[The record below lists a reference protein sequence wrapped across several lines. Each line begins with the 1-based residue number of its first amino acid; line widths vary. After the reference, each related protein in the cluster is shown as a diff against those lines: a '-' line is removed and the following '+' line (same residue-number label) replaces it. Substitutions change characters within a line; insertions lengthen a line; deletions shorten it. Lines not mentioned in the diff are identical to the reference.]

1 MLRLMRAARDEAM
14 GDPYDLLVIGAGTA
28 AIASSMRVRAAG
40 WRIAVV
46 DSAEQAR
53 RSVWSYGSSRCA

>member
-40 WRIAVV
+40 WRTEPPVSEPIA
-46 DSAEQAR
+46 AET
-53 RSVWSYGSSRCA
+53 